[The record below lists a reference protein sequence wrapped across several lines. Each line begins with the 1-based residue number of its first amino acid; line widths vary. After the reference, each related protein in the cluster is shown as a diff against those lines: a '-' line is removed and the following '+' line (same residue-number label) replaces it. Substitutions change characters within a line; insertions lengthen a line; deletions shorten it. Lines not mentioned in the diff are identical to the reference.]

1 MAATKVRPTV
11 TRSEPKNSKPEWWN
25 PALCGALNQYNPFAQ
40 MILQHGVSSGQGV
53 CSGYCKGHLEDGDT
67 AEAFGVFLRALVSK
81 VGGATT
87 FSRGPLFGRG
97 ESDTWINWS
106 KGSIAIHVGLDHKIG
121 IELIT
126 LDQNQH
132 LQIGAV
138 IGKYLLPSNVRKP
151 VYSIAKVN
159 NELEIIEVGL
169 ASDELER
176 DNYSDQVLEDYDF
189 LVTELNRE
197 RPTGRL
203 TLIYGEPGTGKSFLL
218 RGLMHDIL
226 DAIFVLIPSH
236 MVQDLTG
243 PDLIPTLVKARGL
256 TGSEDPII
264 LLLEDADK
272 ALVKRS
278 NESFAAIASL
288 LNASDGILGLTLNLR
303 VVCTT
308 NAELP
313 NIDEALKRP
322 GRMSRSINITSLP
335 PDQCIK
341 IYERLTDGE
350 TGTFTENTSLAEVYR
365 FANVAII
372 EEEEG
377 DTYDTD
383 DDDEDDDDDDDN
395 DDDDDGDDDTEE

>member
-1 MAATKVRPTV
+1 MASIRARSGAVK
-11 TRSEPKNSKPEWWN
+11 SEPKDEIKNTKPEWWN
-25 PALCGALNQYNPFAQ
+25 PALCGTVAQYNPFAQ
-40 MILQHGVSSGQGV
+40 MILDFGATTGQGV
-53 CSGYCKGHLEDGDT
+53 CSGYCKGHLEDGDN
-67 AEAFGVFLRALVSK
+67 AAAFGEFLRALVTRI
-81 VGGATT
+81 GGSTL

-97 ESDTWINWS
+97 ESDTWITWS
-106 KGSIAIHVGLDHKIG
+106 KGSIAIHVGLDHKIS
-121 IELIT
+121 IELMT

-138 IGKYLLPSNVRKP
+138 IGRFILPSNVRKP

-176 DNYSDQVLEDYDF
+176 DNYSEKVLDDYDF
-189 LVTELNRE
+189 LVTELQRE

-203 TLIYGEPGTGKSFLL
+203 TLIHGEPGTGKSFLL

-264 LLLEDADK
+264 LILEDADK
-272 ALVKRS
+272 ALVKR
-278 NESFAAIASL
+278 NTESFAAIASL

-313 NIDEALKRP
+313 DIDDALKRP
-322 GRMSRSINITSLP
+322 GRMSRSINITNLS

-341 IYERLTDGE
+341 IYERLTDGD
-350 TGTFTENTSLAEVYR
+350 TGTFTEDTSLAEVYR
-365 FANVAII
+365 FANVAIL
-372 EEEEG
+372 EEEES
-377 DTYDTD
+377 DTYDTED
-383 DDDEDDDDDDDN
+383 DEDEDDDEDDDDDDNED
-395 DDDDDGDDDTEE
+395 